1 MTMAARPPTASSRVA
16 VATGTMAVADWE
28 GSGTPV
34 LAVHATGFCKELW
47 GPVAGLLRPNPVV
60 APDQRGHGDSSTPP
74 PPYDWWDFGRDLLE
88 VVAARGLHRPVGV
101 GHSSGAASLVM
112 AELLQPGTFASLVL
126 VEPIIFAMPPARMED
141 NPMTAAA
148 LRRRRNFASPR
159 AVVESFRSRGAFAGW
174 TEEALGLYADHG
186 FRPGPEGWELKCRPE
201 TEAEFYRGA
210 TAHGAWARLHEVSC
224 PVMLAAG
231 ERSAS
236 HPRDFLEAMRQRF
249 PHSLLEVVPG
259 AGHFLPM
266 ERPEAVAALVVA
278 ALGRGGEEGGR

>member
-1 MTMAARPPTASSRVA
+1 MAPRSIAERFAVVTPAGAVA
-16 VATGTMAVADWE
+16 VARWE

-47 GPVAGLLRPNPVV
+47 GPVATLLAPNPVT

-74 PPYDWWDFGRDLLE
+74 PPYDWWDLGRDLLE
-88 VVAARGLHRPVGV
+88 VVAAGAPSLPVGL
-101 GHSSGAASLVM
+101 GHSSGAAALVM
-112 AELLQPGTFASLVL
+112 AELLRPGTFASLVL
-126 VEPIIFAMPPARMED
+126 VEPIIFPVPAARMED
-141 NPMTAAA
+141 NPMTVAA
-148 LRRRRNFASPR
+148 LRRKRAFASAG

-186 FRPGPEGWELKCRPE
+186 FCPGPGGWVLKCRPE

-210 TAHGAWARLHEVSC
+210 TAHGAWARLHEIAC
-224 PVMLAAG
+224 PVVLAAG

-236 HPRDFLEAMRQRF
+236 HSRGFMEAMRDRF
-249 PHSLLEVVPG
+249 GGARLEVVPG

-266 ERPEAVAALVVA
+266 ERPEAVAALVA
-278 ALGRGGEEGGR
+278 ARLGRGVGEGGR

>member
-1 MTMAARPPTASSRVA
+1 MAPRPIEARFPVITPAGAIA
-16 VATGTMAVADWE
+16 VARWE
-28 GSGTPV
+28 GSGPPV

-47 GPVAGLLRPNPVV
+47 GPVAALLAPNPVV

-74 PPYDWWDFGRDLLE
+74 PPYDWWDLGRDLLE
-88 VVAARGLHRPVGV
+88 VVAAGGTSRPLGL
-101 GHSSGAASLVM
+101 GHSSGAAALVM
-112 AELLQPGTFASLVL
+112 AELLRPGTFASLVL
-126 VEPIIFAMPPARMED
+126 VEPIIFAVPAARMED

-148 LRRRRNFASPR
+148 LRRKRAFASAG
-159 AVVESFRSRGAFAGW
+159 AVVESLRSRGAFAGW

-186 FRPGPEGWELKCRPE
+186 FCPGPDGWVLKCRPE

-210 TAHGAWARLHEVSC
+210 TAHGAWARLHEVAC

-236 HPRDFLEAMRQRF
+236 HPWEFLEAMRDRF
-249 PHSLLEVVPG
+249 RDARLEVVPG

-266 ERPEAVAALVVA
+266 ERPEAVAALVA
-278 ALGRGGEEGGR
+278 TQLGRGVGGGSR